1 MKDELNSQLLTL
13 ANHQILQDTFTS
25 DIGLF
30 SGKMG
35 SLMFFLI
42 YEAYT
47 KNSLYE
53 KYAEK

>member
-1 MKDELNSQLLTL
+1 MMGGDLYIVFNHFVIAMKDELNSQLLTL

-35 SLMFFLI
+35 RALCSFL
-42 YEAYT
+42 
-47 KNSLYE
+47 
-53 KYAEK
+53 

>member
-35 SLMFFLI
+35 RALCSFL
-42 YEAYT
+42 
-47 KNSLYE
+47 
-53 KYAEK
+53 